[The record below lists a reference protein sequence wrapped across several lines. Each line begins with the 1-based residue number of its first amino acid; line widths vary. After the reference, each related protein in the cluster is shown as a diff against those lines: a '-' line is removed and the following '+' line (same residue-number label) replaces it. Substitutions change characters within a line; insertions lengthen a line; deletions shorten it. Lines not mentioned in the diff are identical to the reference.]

1 MKIDRPASALLPQ
14 LKQLWQLAFHEEED
28 FLRLFFEKGFA
39 PERCR
44 CVLAQDRVLAA
55 LYWFDTQCN
64 GRKLAYIYGVATH
77 PAAQGQGLCRTLMA
91 NTAAH
96 LTELGY
102 DGILLVPQ
110 NDALRAMYA
119 GFGYRDATTLTE
131 FFCAAVPEPQPMH
144 AIDREDYA
152 RLRREFLP
160 ENAVVQEG
168 ICLDFLDGYAKFY
181 KGLGFLLCAAV
192 DGDSLMGFE
201 LLGDSDAAPRI
212 LCSLGL
218 HQGTFR
224 CPGDKKPFA
233 MFLPLKADTPTPGY
247 FGLAF
252 D

>member
-1 MKIDRPASALLPQ
+1 MKIDRPASAQLPQ
-14 LKQLWQLAFHEEED
+14 LKQLWRLAFHEEED
-28 FLRLFFEKGFA
+28 FLNLFFEKGFS

-44 CVLAQDRVLAA
+44 CILAEDRVLAA
-55 LYWFDTQCN
+55 LYWFDTECE
-64 GRKLAYIYGVATH
+64 GRKMAYVYGVATH
-77 PAAQGQGLCRTLMA
+77 PAAQGQGLCRKLMA
-91 NTAAH
+91 GTAAH
-96 LTELGY
+96 LAKQGY

-110 NDALRAMYA
+110 SESLRSMYA
-119 GFGYRDATTLTE
+119 AFGYRNATSLTE

-168 ICLDFLDGYAKFY
+168 VCLDFLEGYAKFY
-181 KGLGFLLCAAV
+181 KGLGFLLCAV
-192 DGDSLMGFE
+192 TDGDTLMAFE
-201 LLGDSDAAPRI
+201 LLGDREAAPRI

-218 HQGTFR
+218 RQGTFR
-224 CPGDKKPFA
+224 CPGDNKPFA
-233 MFLPLKADTPTPGY
+233 MFLALKPDVPAPGY